1 MASKAKGSFPR
12 KASRCFKLSPECQAH
27 VMRLFSFLQNNN
39 SNELTPAQAAQLL
52 GRPTTIPPAPLQPM
66 TSESIFFEHVKSHFL
81 RRDLF
86 PDKTIVNRKQTPYM
100 EFIKCLHLFGA
111 GILNKDELIQLLKG
125 LFIQGSTPK
134 NATNATN
141 VAATHAAMAL
151 LSELEK
157 VLVGRGP
164 FAAQEQTKKFRGKYG
179 AYPLRA
185 YDLADSSFKLT
196 PSYQT
201 CPSDYVRDK
210 FSGEAETDGDL
221 LNYQCFCTA
230 QDWTVDNKGEKY
242 FKSLEA
248 YDGIKVRA
256 NVHEEILALVEDEM
270 FEVDMA
276 IERNASVMRVLEPV
290 AEEATRLREQEEND
304 GQPIGRL
311 QYKLRN
317 RSLSSVHIGAIARIY
332 GESGEEILQH
342 LIRNPLV
349 VVPIVFK
356 RLKEKN
362 EEWRRVKKEMNKE
375 WKKTI
380 GENFMRSLDAKCF
393 VCKREIEQVS
403 SSDRLL
409 EV

>member
-1 MASKAKGSFPR
+1 MSGSSDASLVLTFVCNSTA
-12 KASRCFKLSPECQAH
+12 
-27 VMRLFSFLQNNN
+27 RLLSFLQNYI

-66 TSESIFFEHVKSHFL
+66 TSESMFFEHVKSHFL

-86 PDKTIVNRKQTPYM
+86 PDKIIVNRKQTPYM

-141 VAATHAAMAL
+141 IAATHAAMAL

-179 AYPLRA
+179 GYPLRA

-256 NVHEEILALVEDEM
+256 NVHEEVLALVEDEM

-332 GESGEEILQH
+332 GENGEEVLQH
-342 LIRNPLV
+342 LLRNPLV

-380 GENFMRSLDAKCF
+380 GENFRRSLDAKCF

-403 SSDRLL
+403 SLDRLL